1 MQSKTRLD
9 KLVASHTAL
18 SRSEASRAIRQ
29 GRVTVDGQTAVSPA
43 LSCLPETQRVCLDGE
58 PLTYRAHV
66 YLMLNKPAGILCVS
80 RDPHVPTVVDL
91 VPPPLRR
98 RGLFPAGRL
107 DKATCGFVL
116 LTDDGDFGHRLISPK
131 HEIPKL
137 YHARLA
143 APVGQAEID
152 AFARGT
158 SLKDGTVCRPA
169 VLTVLEDGDQPLVSV
184 EIREGKY
191 HQVRRMAAAVGN
203 HVEWLKRVQIGGV
216 PLDETLPEGACRELT
231 ERECTAVFD
240 RELESVKKY

>member
-1 MQSKTRLD
+1 MSSKTRLD

-18 SRSEASRAIRQ
+18 SRSEAGRAIRQ
-29 GRVTVDGQTAVSPA
+29 GRVTVEGTVALSPS
-43 LSCLPETQRVCLDGE
+43 LSCLPDTQQVCLDGR
-58 PLTYRAHV
+58 PLVYREHV

-80 RDPHVPTVVDL
+80 RDPHARTVVDL

-107 DKATCGFVL
+107 DKETCGFVL

-131 HEIPKL
+131 HEIHKL

-143 APVGQAEID
+143 SPVGQAEID

-158 SLKDGTVCRPA
+158 SLKDGTICRPA
-169 VLTVLEDGDQPLVSV
+169 GLTILEDGDRPLVCV
-184 EIREGKY
+184 DICEGKY

-203 HVEWLKRVQIGGV
+203 RVEWLKRVQIGGV
-216 PLDETLPEGACRELT
+216 RLDDTLPEGACRELT
-231 ERECTAVFD
+231 AAERTAVFD
-240 RELESVKKY
+240 R